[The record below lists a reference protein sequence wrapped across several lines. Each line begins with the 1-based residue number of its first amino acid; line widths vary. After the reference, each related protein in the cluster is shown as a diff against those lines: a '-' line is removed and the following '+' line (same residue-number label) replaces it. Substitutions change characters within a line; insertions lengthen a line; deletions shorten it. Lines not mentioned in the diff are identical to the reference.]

1 MGSAASTLS
10 PTDAAHVTQAMKRKL
25 AQYQAENLT
34 DDEIRLKLS
43 SDYKDIVDNLHKE
56 DHSPKLTS
64 DSNTGSQKS
73 GKSLKTPVGHAGS
86 KKERDGLTSKFGGK
100 KDAKSKGTTRRRS
113 FDQNTIA
120 KKPDVAAAAAPA
132 AAPQNEVSHAQLP
145 ALSEKQEPDVPTTS
159 SHATVSEVAAATTPT
174 VPAAVESAHPSNL
187 HEIADSWDS
196 VSQQPYCKICQMAF
210 KSETFL
216 ERHIKFSDLHA
227 QNVKKKE
234 KLDEAAKSGAP
245 PPSLVPDRLA
255 PRQVEGEHFKMLY
268 TGSKFFWRTQESID
282 LHFYLHV
289 LPHTIEI
296 ISYDTT
302 KSKELNRVYLDYS
315 TLLDIVIDST
325 KANSSMQREMARKK
339 EAEEDTDMNGE
350 NSPNAPNAAAAPSF
364 GSGKLSG
371 ISGKMTVNLR
381 TDEDAQRTA
390 LTTYILQ
397 RLQVQAAS
405 TSAAGDTHSSVSAK
419 IGSTKDLLNSA
430 SSPTLPSLASVTA
443 NSQTG
448 GSSMTFV
455 KLAGDNYKRSPVLE
469 KPPIV
474 LVPVVVTRRRRTN
487 AEEIDATIS
496 SLTSDRQALAA
507 ATGQAEKIANLVYSS
522 ASEISSVKWWMKLNP
537 WRRKWVWAIRRVIR
551 QRLVADTKRNLA
563 ERAARK
569 SRSASN
575 VLSLANP

>member
-10 PTDAAHVTQAMKRKL
+10 PADAAHVTQAMKRKL
-25 AQYQAENLT
+25 AQYQAENLN

-43 SDYKDIVDNLHKE
+43 ADYKDIVDNLHKE
-56 DHSPKLTS
+56 DHSPKLTI
-64 DSNTGSQKS
+64 DSNAGSQKS
-73 GKSLKTPVGHAGS
+73 GKSLKTPLGHAG
-86 KKERDGLTSKFGGK
+86 KKERDGLSSKFGGK
-100 KDAKSKGTTRRRS
+100 KDAKNKGTTRRRS

-120 KKPDVAAAAAPA
+120 KKPDVAVVQAA

-145 ALSEKQEPDVPTTS
+145 SLSEQESDVPAATPPV
-159 SHATVSEVAAATTPT
+159 TVSEAAVAA
-174 VPAAVESAHPSNL
+174 PAATEAAHPPNL

-234 KLDEAAKSGAP
+234 KLDEAAKNGAP
-245 PPSLVPDRLA
+245 APALFPDRLA

-282 LHFYLHV
+282 LHFYLHI

-325 KANSSMQREMARKK
+325 KAQNSMQREMAKKK
-339 EAEEDTDMNGE
+339 EAEEETEMNGE
-350 NSPNAPNAAAAPSF
+350 NSPNAPNAVAPSF

-397 RLQVQAAS
+397 RLQLQTVS
-405 TSAAGDTHSSVSAK
+405 TSVAGDTHTSVSTK

-430 SSPTLPSLASVTA
+430 SSPTLPSLAAVTA
-443 NSQTG
+443 NPQIN
-448 GSSMTFV
+448 GSAMTFV

-522 ASEISSVKWWMKLNP
+522 ASQISSVKWWMKLNP

-569 SRSASN
+569 APSASN